1 MVSLLLI
8 SDISKKTGLS
18 IHTLRYYEQIGLLRN
33 IHRNQSGRRVYSSLD
48 LEWLEWVK
56 RLKSTGM
63 PLEKMQDFAQ
73 FRLQGEQTL
82 KQRQDLLI
90 AHSVQLKQEI
100 QRLKQEQSIVDYKIE
115 IYAQKMLE
123 LE

>member
-1 MVSLLLI
+1 MESLLFI

-18 IHTLRYYEQIGLLRN
+18 IHTLRYYEQIGLLKN
-33 IHRNQSGRRVYSSLD
+33 IHRNQSGRRVYTKLD

-100 QRLKQEQSIVDYKIE
+100 QRLKQEQGIVDYKIE

>member
-1 MVSLLLI
+1 MESLLFI

-18 IHTLRYYEQIGLLRN
+18 IHTLRYYEKIGLLKN
-33 IHRNQSGRRVYSSLD
+33 IHRNQSGRRVYTKLD

-115 IYAQKMLE
+115 VYAQKMLE

>member
-1 MVSLLLI
+1 MFI

-18 IHTLRYYEQIGLLRN
+18 IHTLRYYEQIGLLLK
-33 IHRNQSGRRVYSSLD
+33 IDRNQSGQRIYSSQD
-48 LEWLEWVK
+48 LAWLEWIK

-63 PLEKMQDFAQ
+63 PLEKIQYFAQ
-73 FRLQGEQTL
+73 LRLQGAQTL

-90 AHSVQLKQEI
+90 QHSENLKQEI
-100 QRLKQEQSIVDYKIE
+100 QRLNLEKDIVDYKIE
-115 IYAQKMLE
+115 LYQQKMLE

>member
-1 MVSLLLI
+1 MESLLLI

-115 IYAQKMLE
+115 IYAQKKLE